1 MGQASR
7 TTKLLLDLAFRTR
20 GGVNTSKRAYLE
32 ETAKILDAARAFY
45 LAFFLAHPDKLTER
59 VRYFSEKH
67 QEERERLISPNELL
81 TWAESL
87 TVATAAHPHPL
98 PSYHFSEQFPEF
110 PFIYRRSVIK
120 DALGKARSYL
130 SNLAN
135 WNTRGK
141 KKGQPGSPGASN
153 HPTLYDEA
161 FCLDLDETDLRTGPH
176 TCFARLKVY
185 TGTTWEWH
193 NYPVTLSR
201 YFEARWRDPAWE
213 SQSPKLILR
222 PKTAALH
229 FPQIKSVKAQKVKES
244 KEDPHLVTV
253 AIDLNV
259 KNLAVITVRQD
270 GRIIETVFVTDQDLD
285 RHRYG
290 HLKRLAKKQWQSGK
304 PVKGEPS
311 SQQLWQHVGR
321 MNEDAAHQVS
331 RRIADVCARY
341 PGCVL
346 LFERL
351 RKIKQGGGSKSRRM
365 NRKRANQLRGQINR
379 HAKDKAYAACGTV
392 TLEVNPHG
400 TSQYCSRCGAKGERF
415 SYRGGQ
421 RIKEKWGKL
430 FLCPVCHYEANAD
443 FNASVNV
450 HRSFYREWHW
460 QPRNKP
466 PRHRLPRGA
475 LDGGSPLSPAR
486 GRGEEA
492 CGGTPR

>member
-1 MGQASR
+1 MGQAIR
-7 TTKLLLDLAFRTR
+7 TTKLFLDLGTR
-20 GGVNTSKRAYLE
+20 EGGGANNGKRAYLE
-32 ETAKILDAARAFY
+32 ETARLLDTARAFY
-45 LAFFLAHPDKLTER
+45 VAFFLAHPDKLAGR
-59 VRYFSEKH
+59 VSYFSETL
-67 QEERERLISPNELL
+67 QEERERLISSNELL

-87 TVATAAHPHPL
+87 TVATLAHPHPL
-98 PSYHFSEQFPEF
+98 PSYNFSEQFPEF

-120 DALGKARSYL
+120 DAIGKVRSFL
-130 SNLAN
+130 SNLAS
-135 WNTRGK
+135 WKASGK
-141 KKGQPGSPGASN
+141 KKGQPGCPGAGN
-153 HPTLYDEA
+153 HPTLYSSA
-161 FCLDLDETDLRTGPH
+161 FCLDLDGTDLHTSPH
-176 TCFARLKVY
+176 SCFARLKVY

-193 NYPVTLSR
+193 NYPVKLSR

-213 SQSPKLILR
+213 SQSPKLILHH
-222 PKTAALH
+222 KMAALH

-244 KEDPHLVTV
+244 KADPHLVTV

-270 GRIIETVFVTDQDLD
+270 GRIIETVFVTDHGLD

-290 HLKRLAKKQWQSGK
+290 HLKRIAKKQWQSGQ
-304 PVKGEPS
+304 PVKGEHS
-311 SQQLWQHVGR
+311 NQQLWQHVGR

-351 RKIKQGGGSKSRRM
+351 RKIKQREGSMSRRM

-379 HAKDKAYAACGTV
+379 QAKDKGYAACGTV
-392 TLEVNPHG
+392 TVEVNPHG

-415 SYRGGQ
+415 SNLGGQ
-421 RIKEKWGKL
+421 RIQQKWGKL
-430 FLCPVCHYEANAD
+430 FFCPVCHYEANAD

-466 PRHRLPRGA
+466 PPRAVRVAA
-475 LDGGSPLSPAR
+475 LDGDSIALPG
-486 GRGEEA
+486 
-492 CGGTPR
+492 